1 MKRNRLTDIC
11 LQRPVTTAMVFAALL
26 ALGAASVLRIPLE
39 TYPELNYPQLNVNGS
54 WQGASPEAMEAFIT
68 APLEAEGNTLKGIE
82 EVTSRSR
89 QSQSTVTLKFAP
101 DADMDFVQLELNEKI
116 SRLREQ
122 LPASARVS
130 VSQYVPQDVRQEF
143 LLAYTFTGPYD
154 VNRLREYADEY
165 IRRPL
170 AVVDGIAGVTVSG
183 GEERQLQVI
192 LDEEKAE
199 ALRISQTEV
208 AAWLRR
214 LDNVV
219 ETVGTVTRG
228 AYKYNLV
235 VREDL
240 GDLESLRNTIVASRG
255 SRFIRLGEIGQVVDG
270 YAEPRVYERLNG
282 QDRVAIRVNAVAG
295 SNIIDVAERAVARI
309 DELRENL
316 PPGIRLI
323 QEQDNSEQ
331 IRKEL
336 EDLELRSGIII
347 LLIFIVL
354 LLFLR
359 GIANPVIILSSIA
372 TSVLLTITIFYF
384 LGGSL
389 NMMSLAGL
397 AMGFGMM
404 VDNSIVVLDNI
415 HRHRERGS
423 GRLAAASIGTSEM
436 VMPILAGTGTT
447 IIVFIPFLY
456 LQGELQALYVPFAL
470 AVATSLACSLLVSF
484 TLIPS
489 LAARALPKVWE
500 GASSYDPWALG
511 ELEKEEEEGLRGER
525 IQAGEAEHTLGLVDR
540 YYRRFLHWILGSWYR
555 KLGAV
560 VVVLFVGLLSYHY
573 FDKYV
578 TKGRIWRWGG
588 SQEETLR
595 IGVSAPTGSD
605 LEVMSDII
613 AHFEEKL
620 HPLYET
626 GQVASYETFVSSE
639 NANIIVRFP
648 EEVIRQGLPYLVKDQ
663 MTVLAG
669 WMGGV
674 RSYISGFGDAFSAGG
689 FGTGSVYSS
698 RVTLLGYNYLEL
710 KRLAEEMARRATRH
724 PRIRE
729 VDTNMSSFYGRGRE
743 KQLVLRFDRE
753 RMAGYGLNTSIAVSL
768 VTQYIYS
775 EGSGNVMFRGD
786 EVAFLVKTEGYNDRQ
801 ITDLM
806 NILLPTPTGGRVR
819 LSEVAVLD
827 IEDVMSSIER
837 KDQQYSRTVA
847 WEFRGPYKMGENA
860 KDEIKEAMVLPN
872 GYEFDESERLFQTEE
887 ERKQLLLVLLLAV
900 LLVYMLTSALYESFL
915 HPFTV
920 IFTVPLALIGVF
932 AGYFLFDKGFD
943 QTAYVGV
950 ILMGGIV
957 VNNAII
963 LVDHINSLRRWLSRR
978 EAVVRAARERARPI
992 IMTTVTTFIGLLPL
1006 IVWADTTSD
1015 LWYTLAFTICVA
1027 LPVATF
1033 FTLTFI
1039 PLVYEV
1045 VDTVQLWIR
1054 RGIGSLA
1061 LSARGG
1067 SPGDTGKYMDHGLA
1081 DGS

>member
-1 MKRNRLTDIC
+1 MKRNRLTDLC
-11 LQRPVTTAMVFAALL
+11 LKRPVTTFMVFAALL
-26 ALGAASVLRIPLE
+26 ALGAASVFRIPLE

-68 APLEAEGNTLKGIE
+68 APIEAEGNTLKGIE

-89 QSQSTVTLKFAP
+89 QGQSTVTLKFAP
-101 DADMDFVQLELNEKI
+101 EADMDFVQLELNEKMA
-116 SRLREQ
+116 RLREE
-122 LPASARVS
+122 LPSSARIS
-130 VSQYVPQDVRQEF
+130 VSQYVPPDVRQEF
-143 LLAYTFTGPYD
+143 LLQYTFTGPYN
-154 VNRLREYADEY
+154 VNRLRAFAEEHV
-165 IRRPL
+165 RRPL
-170 AVVDGIAGVTVSG
+170 AVVDGIAGVDVSG

-199 ALRISQTEV
+199 ALGIRQAEV

-219 ETVGTVTRG
+219 ETVGTATRG
-228 AYKYNLV
+228 DYKYNLV

-240 GDLESLRNTIVASRG
+240 GDLESLRATIVASRG
-255 SRFIRLGEIGQVVDG
+255 NRFIRLGEIGQVVDG
-270 YAEPRVYERLNG
+270 YADPRSYERLNG
-282 QDRVAIRVNAVAG
+282 QDRVAIRVHAVAG
-295 SNIIDVAERAVARI
+295 SNIVDVAERATARI
-309 DELRENL
+309 DELSQNL

-331 IRKEL
+331 IRREL
-336 EDLELRSGIII
+336 EDLELRSGIIL

-456 LQGELQALYVPFAL
+456 LQGELQALYMPFAL

-489 LAARALPKVWE
+489 LAARALPAVRE
-500 GASSYDPWALG
+500 EAVPDPWALG
-511 ELEKEEEEGLRGER
+511 ELEREEEQGLKGGRGLG
-525 IQAGEAEHTLGLVDR
+525 AGEAEHTLGLVDR
-540 YYRRFLHWILGSWYR
+540 FYQRFLRWVLGTWYR
-555 KLGAV
+555 KTAAV
-560 VVVLFVGLLSYHY
+560 VIVLGVGLLAWHG

-588 SQEETLR
+588 TQEETLR
-595 IGVSAPTGSD
+595 VGVSAPTGSD
-605 LEVMSDII
+605 LQVMSDLI

-626 GQVASYETFVSSE
+626 GQVESYETFVTSE
-639 NANIIVRFP
+639 NANITVRFP
-648 EEVIRQGLPYLVKDQ
+648 EEVIQQGLPYLVKDQ
-663 MTVLAG
+663 MSVLAG

-674 RSYISGFGDAFSAGG
+674 RTYISGFGDPFSAGG
-689 FGTGSVYSS
+689 FGTGSSYGS

-729 VDTNMSSFYGRGRE
+729 VDTNMSSYYGRGRE

-753 RMAGYGLNTSIAVSL
+753 RMAGYGLNTSTAISL

-786 EVAFLVKTEGYNDRQ
+786 EVAFLVKTAGYNERQ
-801 ITDLM
+801 VDDLM
-806 NILLPTPTGGRVR
+806 DILLPTTAGGRVR
-819 LSEVAVLD
+819 LSEVALLD
-827 IEDVMSSIER
+827 TEDVMSTIER

-847 WEFRGPYKMGENA
+847 WEFRGPYKMGENV

-872 GYEFDESERLFQTEE
+872 GYEFDESDRLFQTEE
-887 ERKQLLLVLLLAV
+887 ERRQLMLVLLLAV
-900 LLVYMLTSALYESFL
+900 MLVYMLTSALYESFL

-992 IMTTVTTFIGLLPL
+992 IMTTITTVVGLLPL
-1006 IVWADTTSD
+1006 IVWADSTSD
-1015 LWYTLAFTICVA
+1015 MWYTLAFTIVVA

-1039 PLVYEV
+1039 PLVYEA
-1045 VDTVQLWIR
+1045 VDTVQLWVR
-1054 RGIGSLA
+1054 RAIGALA
-1061 LSARGG
+1061 LSAQSGAVDRPSSRG
-1067 SPGDTGKYMDHGLA
+1067 PE
-1081 DGS
+1081 